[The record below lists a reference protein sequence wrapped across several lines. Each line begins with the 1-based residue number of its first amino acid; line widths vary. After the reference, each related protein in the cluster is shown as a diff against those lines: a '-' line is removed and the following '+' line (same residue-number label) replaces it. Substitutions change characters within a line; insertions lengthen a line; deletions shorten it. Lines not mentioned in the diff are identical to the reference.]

1 MYAQHSPLEE
11 IKSFFKQRSLLS
23 NLILINIG
31 VFVFVNFINLILW
44 LFQSGDINGGR
55 SFITNWFALPSNISE
70 LFLKPWTLLS
80 YMFLQEN
87 FFHLLFNMIM
97 LYFSGRIF
105 SEYLSQRKLLSVYIW
120 GGLIGGLL
128 YVIAYNT
135 FPVFADA
142 ARISVPMLGSSASV
156 LAILFAIATYV
167 PNYNVPLILIGRVK
181 LKHLAIV
188 FIIVDVL
195 SIQRGN
201 AGGHIAH
208 IGGALWGFAYIWLV
222 KNNYTMKWGRFKFP
236 KISFRNGPR
245 KAYSNPNYKRPVT
258 DDEYNKRKNQQQKE
272 VDLILEKISKSGY
285 SSLTKKEKELLF
297 KSSNKK

>member
-1 MYAQHSPLEE
+1 MYVQNSPLDE
-11 IKSFFKQRSLLS
+11 IKSFFKQKSLLS
-23 NLILINIG
+23 QIILINVA
-31 VFVFVNFINLILW
+31 VFVLVNFINLILW
-44 LFQSGDINGGR
+44 LFQSGSAEGI
-55 SFITNWFALPSNISE
+55 SFVTDWFALPSNVNE
-70 LFLKPWTLLS
+70 LLLKPWTLLS

-105 SEYLSQRKLLSVYIW
+105 SEYLSHRKLLSVYIW
-120 GGLIGGLL
+120 GGIIGGLL
-128 YVIAYNT
+128 YVFAYNT

-142 ARISVPMLGSSASV
+142 VRVSVPMLGSSASV
-156 LAILFAIATYV
+156 LAILFAVATYV

-188 FIIVDVL
+188 FIVIDIL

-208 IGGALWGFAYIWLV
+208 IGGALWGFIYIWLI
-222 KNNYTMKWGRFKFP
+222 KNSNAMNWGRFKFP
-236 KISFRNGPR
+236 KFSFRNGPR
-245 KAYSNPNYKRPVT
+245 KAYKNPNYNKRPVT
-258 DDEYNKRKNQQQKE
+258 DDEYNKRKKQQQKE
-272 VDLILEKISKSGY
+272 VDVILDKISKSGY
-285 SSLTKKEKELLF
+285 SSLSKREKELLF